1 MYDVGVDAVDS
12 LRIETN
18 TCTHFEIFRDAEK
31 VFPAKCEM
39 VEVVDVEQIVRKIG
53 GTQVLDEY
61 VLAGAR
67 VEAVWEEPAQRKTNR
82 VPRIAAI
89 HLHDLSVG

>member
-1 MYDVGVDAVDS
+1 M
-12 LRIETN
+12 
-18 TCTHFEIFRDAEK
+18 
-31 VFPAKCEM
+31 
-39 VEVVDVEQIVRKIG
+39 EVVDVEQIVRKIG

-67 VEAVWEEPAQRKTNR
+67 VEAVWEEPAEREANR